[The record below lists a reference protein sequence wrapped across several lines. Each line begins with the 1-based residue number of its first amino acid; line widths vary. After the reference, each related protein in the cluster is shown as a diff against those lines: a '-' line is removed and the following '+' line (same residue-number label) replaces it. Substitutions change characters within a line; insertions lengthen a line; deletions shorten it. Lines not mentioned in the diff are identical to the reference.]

1 MEPLALVIAAGQIA
15 AAIALLNGV
24 LTAVGQGKIAAAAL
38 EAMARQPESAGS
50 VRGTMIV
57 GLAMA
62 ETSGIY
68 GLLGFFLLLW
78 ANPLIPIME
87 RALGLIG

>member
-1 MEPLALVIAAGQIA
+1 MDSLALVMAAAQIA
-15 AAIALLNGV
+15 AALALLNGV
-24 LTAVGQGKIAAAAL
+24 LTTIGQGRIAAAAL
-38 EAMARQPESAGS
+38 EAMARQPEAAGS

-68 GLLGFFLLLW
+68 GLLISFLLLF
-78 ANPLIPIME
+78 ANPFVPQFINLM
-87 RALGLIG
+87 G